1 MFKDFLLSGEIP
13 EARRIMAVA
22 RLRKENQVDNTLT
35 GLRNRATVFAQNWQN
50 RGNEKSEA
58 RSYWMEL
65 LQDVLQLSDTNNPK
79 TVCFERKTGLNGYID
94 VLMIKARVLVE
105 QKSLGVDLDKPEKR
119 QGLMLTPIQQ
129 AKRYADNLPPSEK
142 PTVLIT
148 CNFGLFRIYD
158 LEQDWIASKP
168 QSEFTLADLP
178 NHINEL
184 ARLFRR
190 ESTQETIRV
199 VQQEELSVKAG
210 IYVAQLHDA
219 LAKCFPNPDDPA
231 EHMALAMITV
241 RIVFCLYAEAAG
253 LFMANA
259 FHDYVEHSSP
269 DRLHT
274 DLYDLFLYL
283 DTAPENR
290 PKYPDPRLKSFPY
303 VDGGLF
309 NELIDVPPLTG
320 ELRDTLLLISEKF
333 DWRDI
338 SPVIFGSLMEE
349 TLSRDERRKGG
360 MHYTSVRNIH
370 RVIDPLFLNDLK
382 AELEHAENS
391 PIAGGARTKALTALQ
406 THIGSLRFLDPAC
419 GSGNFLTETFLELR
433 RMENRIIKDLVDM
446 RNTLPAGQLQLD
458 MGDTV
463 NNIQVSIDHF
473 YGIEINGF
481 ACAVARTAL
490 WIAEQQMLDDTSS
503 IISGVPRLPFKDTA
517 HILETNALR
526 LDWNTLLPGMEC
538 DYVMGNPPFIGQ
550 SQKTDEQREDMR
562 LVWADQYD
570 GYLDYV
576 TGWFRKASRYCM
588 KSGAEFAFVST
599 NSICQGQPV
608 AALFKPLIDD
618 GWHIKFARTSFKWDA
633 QSRIV
638 AGVSVIVIGFTRM
651 AHGNA
656 TLYKLDQVE
665 TVPHINPYLI
675 PGPDIFI
682 SKRMKPLGSQ
692 SSAVS
697 GLKPADGGGLM
708 LKTQAEYEQ
717 AMNDPIAAKY
727 VRKCV
732 GADELIKG
740 KNRWCLWLVDAEPD
754 EIQQS
759 TFLKN
764 RVEQVRD
771 FRQKSRKRAT
781 RENAKT
787 PWLFQDWNKAEY
799 PTDSNL
805 LVIPRHFLD
814 REYMTVDWMNNVIVT
829 DACFVMPDSDGLN
842 FAIIESSM
850 FTVWQETMGGRL
862 LEGCRFSSTVVWNN
876 LPVPVLDKKT
886 RQQLIEAGQ
895 LVLAARVAHPNSS
908 LKTLYDPKYMPL
920 DLRQAHEELDKI
932 VDVAFGADKW
942 LKDDDDARLRILF
955 DSYRRMS

>member
-1 MFKDFLLSGEIP
+1 M
-13 EARRIMAVA
+13 
-22 RLRKENQVDNTLT
+22 DNTLT

-241 RIVFCLYAEAAG
+241 RIVFCLYAEDAG

-259 FHDYVEHSSP
+259 FHDYVEHSSS

-446 RNTLPAGQLQLD
+446 RNTLPASQLQLD

-503 IISGVPRLPFKDTA
+503 IISGVPRLPFTDTA

-692 SSAVS
+692 SSAVR
-697 GLKPADGGGLM
+697 GLQPTDGGGLM

-805 LVIPRHFLD
+805 LVIPCTFGEG
-814 REYMTVDWMNNVIVT
+814 REFMTADWVDSDTIVT
-829 DACFVMPDSDGLN
+829 NLAYVVPDDDGLE
-842 FAIIESSM
+842 FTLIESRM
-850 FTVWQETMGGRL
+850 FLVWLNTIGGHL
-862 LEGCRFSSTVVWNN
+862 GTSNRFSNTVVWNN
-876 LPVPVLDKKT
+876 FPVPAFDDKT
-886 RQQLIEAGQ
+886 CHQLVDAGQ
-895 LVLAARVAHPNSS
+895 LVLAARDAHPTSS
-908 LKTLYDPKYMPL
+908 LKALYDPKCMPL

>member
-1 MFKDFLLSGEIP
+1 M
-13 EARRIMAVA
+13 
-22 RLRKENQVDNTLT
+22 DNTLT
-35 GLRNRATVFAQNWQN
+35 GLRNRATLFAQNWHN

-65 LQDVLQLSDTNNPK
+65 LQDVLQLSDTNDPK

-168 QSEFTLADLP
+168 QSEFMLADLP

-184 ARLFRR
+184 ARLFQR

-199 VQQEELSVKAG
+199 VRQEELSVKAG

-219 LAKCFPNPDDPA
+219 LAKCFRNPDDPV

-241 RIVFCLYAEAAG
+241 RIVFCLYAEDAG
-253 LFMANA
+253 LFTANA

-274 DLYDLFLYL
+274 DLYDLFVYL
-283 DTAPENR
+283 DTSTGNR

-446 RNTLPAGQLQLD
+446 RNTL
-458 MGDTV
+458 
-463 NNIQVSIDHF
+463 
-473 YGIEINGF
+473 
-481 ACAVARTAL
+481 
-490 WIAEQQMLDDTSS
+490 
-503 IISGVPRLPFKDTA
+503 
-517 HILETNALR
+517 
-526 LDWNTLLPGMEC
+526 LPGMEC

-576 TGWFRKASRYCM
+576 TGCFRKASQYCV
-588 KSGAEFAFVST
+588 KPGAEFAFVST

-608 AALFKPLIDD
+608 VALFKPLIDD

-638 AGVSVIVIGFTRM
+638 AGVSVIVTGFTRM
-651 AHGNA
+651 AHGTA

-692 SSAVS
+692 SSAVR
-697 GLKPADGGGLM
+697 GLQPTDGGGLM

-740 KNRWCLWLVDAEPD
+740 KDRWCLWLVDVEPD
-754 EIQQS
+754 EIEKSKFLRERVNSVRLFREQS
-759 TFLKN
+759 K
-764 RVEQVRD
+764 
-771 FRQKSRKRAT
+771 KSGDAYKLRH
-781 RENAKT
+781 T
-787 PWLFQDWNKAEY
+787 PWLFRMTEY

-850 FTVWQETMGGRL
+850 FTVWQETVGGRL

-876 LPVPVLDKKT
+876 FPVPAFDDKT
-886 RQQLIEAGQ
+886 QQQLVDAGQ
-895 LVLAARVAHPNSS
+895 IVLKARDAHPTSS
-908 LKTLYDPKYMPL
+908 LKTLYDPKYMPV

-932 VDVAFGADKW
+932 VDVAFGAGKW
-942 LKDDDDARLRILF
+942 LKDDDNARLKVLF
-955 DSYRRMS
+955 DSYRKLA

>member
-1 MFKDFLLSGEIP
+1 
-13 EARRIMAVA
+13 
-22 RLRKENQVDNTLT
+22 
-35 GLRNRATVFAQNWQN
+35 
-50 RGNEKSEA
+50 
-58 RSYWMEL
+58 
-65 LQDVLQLSDTNNPK
+65 
-79 TVCFERKTGLNGYID
+79 
-94 VLMIKARVLVE
+94 
-105 QKSLGVDLDKPEKR
+105 
-119 QGLMLTPIQQ
+119 
-129 AKRYADNLPPSEK
+129 
-142 PTVLIT
+142 
-148 CNFGLFRIYD
+148 
-158 LEQDWIASKP
+158 
-168 QSEFTLADLP
+168 
-178 NHINEL
+178 
-184 ARLFRR
+184 
-190 ESTQETIRV
+190 
-199 VQQEELSVKAG
+199 
-210 IYVAQLHDA
+210 
-219 LAKCFPNPDDPA
+219 
-231 EHMALAMITV
+231 
-241 RIVFCLYAEAAG
+241 
-253 LFMANA
+253 
-259 FHDYVEHSSP
+259 
-269 DRLHT
+269 
-274 DLYDLFLYL
+274 
-283 DTAPENR
+283 
-290 PKYPDPRLKSFPY
+290 
-303 VDGGLF
+303 
-309 NELIDVPPLTG
+309 
-320 ELRDTLLLISEKF
+320 
-333 DWRDI
+333 
-338 SPVIFGSLMEE
+338 
-349 TLSRDERRKGG
+349 
-360 MHYTSVRNIH
+360 
-370 RVIDPLFLNDLK
+370 
-382 AELEHAENS
+382 
-391 PIAGGARTKALTALQ
+391 
-406 THIGSLRFLDPAC
+406 
-419 GSGNFLTETFLELR
+419 
-433 RMENRIIKDLVDM
+433 
-446 RNTLPAGQLQLD
+446 
-458 MGDTV
+458 
-463 NNIQVSIDHF
+463 
-473 YGIEINGF
+473 
-481 ACAVARTAL
+481 
-490 WIAEQQMLDDTSS
+490 
-503 IISGVPRLPFKDTA
+503 
-517 HILETNALR
+517 
-526 LDWNTLLPGMEC
+526 
-538 DYVMGNPPFIGQ
+538 
-550 SQKTDEQREDMR
+550 
-562 LVWADQYD
+562 
-570 GYLDYV
+570 
-576 TGWFRKASRYCM
+576 
-588 KSGAEFAFVST
+588 
-599 NSICQGQPV
+599 
-608 AALFKPLIDD
+608 
-618 GWHIKFARTSFKWDA
+618 
-633 QSRIV
+633 
-638 AGVSVIVIGFTRM
+638 M

-692 SSAVS
+692 SSAVR
-697 GLKPADGGGLM
+697 GLQPTDGGGLM

-908 LKTLYDPKYMPL
+908 LKTLYDPKCMPL
-920 DLRQAHEELDKI
+920 DLKQAHEELDKI

>member
-1 MFKDFLLSGEIP
+1 M
-13 EARRIMAVA
+13 
-22 RLRKENQVDNTLT
+22 DNTLT

-190 ESTQETIRV
+190 ESAQETIRV

-241 RIVFCLYAEAAG
+241 RIVFCLYAEDAG

-259 FHDYVEHSSP
+259 FHDYVEHSSS

-446 RNTLPAGQLQLD
+446 RNTLPASQLQLD

-503 IISGVPRLPFKDTA
+503 SISGVPRLPFTDTA

-692 SSAVS
+692 SSTVS

-908 LKTLYDPKYMPL
+908 LKTLYDPKCMPL

>member
-1 MFKDFLLSGEIP
+1 M
-13 EARRIMAVA
+13 
-22 RLRKENQVDNTLT
+22 
-35 GLRNRATVFAQNWQN
+35 
-50 RGNEKSEA
+50 
-58 RSYWMEL
+58 
-65 LQDVLQLSDTNNPK
+65 
-79 TVCFERKTGLNGYID
+79 
-94 VLMIKARVLVE
+94 
-105 QKSLGVDLDKPEKR
+105 
-119 QGLMLTPIQQ
+119 
-129 AKRYADNLPPSEK
+129 
-142 PTVLIT
+142 
-148 CNFGLFRIYD
+148 
-158 LEQDWIASKP
+158 
-168 QSEFTLADLP
+168 
-178 NHINEL
+178 
-184 ARLFRR
+184 
-190 ESTQETIRV
+190 
-199 VQQEELSVKAG
+199 
-210 IYVAQLHDA
+210 
-219 LAKCFPNPDDPA
+219 
-231 EHMALAMITV
+231 
-241 RIVFCLYAEAAG
+241 
-253 LFMANA
+253 
-259 FHDYVEHSSP
+259 
-269 DRLHT
+269 
-274 DLYDLFLYL
+274 
-283 DTAPENR
+283 
-290 PKYPDPRLKSFPY
+290 
-303 VDGGLF
+303 
-309 NELIDVPPLTG
+309 
-320 ELRDTLLLISEKF
+320 
-333 DWRDI
+333 
-338 SPVIFGSLMEE
+338 
-349 TLSRDERRKGG
+349 
-360 MHYTSVRNIH
+360 
-370 RVIDPLFLNDLK
+370 K

-391 PIAGGARTKALTALQ
+391 PIAGGARTKALMALQ
-406 THIGSLRFLDPAC
+406 QHIGSLKFLDPAC

-433 RMENRIIKDLVDM
+433 RMENRIIKDLVTM
-446 RNTLPAGQLQLD
+446 KNTLPASQLQLD

-463 NNIQVSIDHF
+463 NNIHVSIDHF

-503 IISGVPRLPFKDTA
+503 SISGVPRLPFKDTA

-562 LVWADQYD
+562 LVWGDQYD

-576 TGWFRKASRYCM
+576 TCWFRKASQYCV
-588 KSGAEFAFVST
+588 KPGAEFAFVST

-638 AGVSVIVIGFTRM
+638 AGVSVIVTGFTRM

-682 SKRMKPLGSQ
+682 SKRMTPLSSQ

-708 LKTQAEYEQ
+708 LKTQAEYKQ

-740 KNRWCLWLVDAEPD
+740 KDRWCLWLVDVEPD
-754 EIQQS
+754 EIEKS
-759 TFLKN
+759 KFLREGVN
-764 RVEQVRD
+764 MVRQ
-771 FRQKSRKRAT
+771 FRETSKKTGDAYKLRH
-781 RENAKT
+781 T
-787 PWLFQDWNKAEY
+787 PWLFRMTEY

-805 LVIPRHFLD
+805 LVIPRVFSEN
-814 REYMTVDWMNNVIVT
+814 REYMPCGYVKNSIVVDS
-829 DACFVMPDSDGLN
+829 CFVCGIDAGLL
-842 FAIIESSM
+842 FSLIESRM
-850 FTVWQETMGGRL
+850 YTVWQDIAGGK
-862 LEGCRFSSTVVWNN
+862 LESRRRFSSTVVWNN
-876 LPVPVLDKKT
+876 LPAPTLDKGVRTK
-886 RQQLIEAGQ
+886 LIEAGQ
-895 LVLAARVAHPNSS
+895 DIISVRAVHPTSS

-955 DSYRRMS
+955 DSYQRMS

>member
-1 MFKDFLLSGEIP
+1 M
-13 EARRIMAVA
+13 
-22 RLRKENQVDNTLT
+22 DNTLT

-190 ESTQETIRV
+190 ESAQETIRV

-241 RIVFCLYAEAAG
+241 RIVFCLYAEDAG

-259 FHDYVEHSSP
+259 FHDYVEHSSS

-274 DLYDLFLYL
+274 DLYVLFLYL

-446 RNTLPAGQLQLD
+446 RNTLPASQLQLD

-503 IISGVPRLPFKDTA
+503 IISGVPRLPFTDTA

-692 SSAVS
+692 SSTVS

-799 PTDSNL
+799 STDSNL

-908 LKTLYDPKYMPL
+908 LKTLYDPKCMPL
-920 DLRQAHEELDKI
+920 DLKQAHEELDKI

>member
-1 MFKDFLLSGEIP
+1 M
-13 EARRIMAVA
+13 
-22 RLRKENQVDNTLT
+22 DNTLT

-190 ESTQETIRV
+190 ESAQETIRV

-241 RIVFCLYAEAAG
+241 RIVFCLYAEDAG

-259 FHDYVEHSSP
+259 FHDYVEHSSS

-446 RNTLPAGQLQLD
+446 RNTLPASQLQLD

-503 IISGVPRLPFKDTA
+503 IISGVPRLPFTDTA

-692 SSAVS
+692 SSTVS

-908 LKTLYDPKYMPL
+908 LKTLYDPKCMPL
-920 DLRQAHEELDKI
+920 DLKQAHEELDKI

>member
-1 MFKDFLLSGEIP
+1 M
-13 EARRIMAVA
+13 
-22 RLRKENQVDNTLT
+22 DNTLT

-190 ESTQETIRV
+190 ESAQETIRV

-241 RIVFCLYAEAAG
+241 RIVFCLYAEDAG
-253 LFMANA
+253 PFMANA
-259 FHDYVEHSSP
+259 FHDYVEHSSS

-446 RNTLPAGQLQLD
+446 RNTLPASQLQLD

-503 IISGVPRLPFKDTA
+503 IISGVPRLPFTDTA

-692 SSAVS
+692 SSTVS

-908 LKTLYDPKYMPL
+908 LKTLYDPKCMPL
-920 DLRQAHEELDKI
+920 DLKQAHEELDKI

>member
-1 MFKDFLLSGEIP
+1 M
-13 EARRIMAVA
+13 
-22 RLRKENQVDNTLT
+22 DNTLT

-241 RIVFCLYAEAAG
+241 RIVFCLYAEDAG

-446 RNTLPAGQLQLD
+446 RNTLPASQLQLD

-503 IISGVPRLPFKDTA
+503 IISGVPRLPFTDTA

-692 SSAVS
+692 SSTVS

-908 LKTLYDPKYMPL
+908 LKTLYNPKCMPL

-955 DSYRRMS
+955 DSYQRMS

>member
-1 MFKDFLLSGEIP
+1 
-13 EARRIMAVA
+13 MAVA

-184 ARLFRR
+184 ARLFQR

-241 RIVFCLYAEAAG
+241 RIVFCLYAEDAG

-309 NELIDVPPLTG
+309 NELIDMPPLTG

-446 RNTLPAGQLQLD
+446 RNTLPASQLQLD

-503 IISGVPRLPFKDTA
+503 IISGVPRLPFTDTA

-608 AALFKPLIDD
+608 AALFKPLIAD

>member
-1 MFKDFLLSGEIP
+1 M
-13 EARRIMAVA
+13 
-22 RLRKENQVDNTLT
+22 DNTLT
-35 GLRNRATVFAQNWQN
+35 GLRNRATLFAQNWHN

-65 LQDVLQLSDTNNPK
+65 LQDVLQLSDTNDPK

-105 QKSLGVDLDKPEKR
+105 QKSLGVDLDKTEKR

-168 QSEFTLADLP
+168 QSEFMLADLP

-184 ARLFRR
+184 ARLFQR

-199 VQQEELSVKAG
+199 VRQEELSVKAG

-219 LAKCFPNPDDPA
+219 LAKCFRNPDDPV

-241 RIVFCLYAEAAG
+241 RIVFCLYAEDAG
-253 LFMANA
+253 LFTANA

-274 DLYDLFLYL
+274 DLYDLFVYL
-283 DTAPENR
+283 DTSTGNR

-446 RNTLPAGQLQLD
+446 RNTLPASQLQLD

-503 IISGVPRLPFKDTA
+503 IISGVPRLPFTDTA

-576 TGWFRKASRYCM
+576 TGWFRKASQYCV
-588 KSGAEFAFVST
+588 KPGAEFAFVST

-608 AALFKPLIDD
+608 VALFKPLIDD

-638 AGVSVIVIGFTRM
+638 AGVSVIVTGFTRM

-692 SSAVS
+692 SSAVR
-697 GLKPADGGGLM
+697 GLQPTDGGGLM

-740 KNRWCLWLVDAEPD
+740 KDRWCLWLVDVEPD
-754 EIQQS
+754 EIEKSKFLRERVNSVRLFREQS
-759 TFLKN
+759 K
-764 RVEQVRD
+764 
-771 FRQKSRKRAT
+771 KSGDAYKLRH
-781 RENAKT
+781 T
-787 PWLFQDWNKAEY
+787 PWLFRMTEY

-850 FTVWQETMGGRL
+850 FTVWQETVGGRL

-876 LPVPVLDKKT
+876 FPVPAFDDKT
-886 RQQLIEAGQ
+886 QQQLVDAGQ
-895 LVLAARVAHPNSS
+895 IVLKARDAHPTSS
-908 LKTLYDPKYMPL
+908 LKTLYDPKYMPV

-932 VDVAFGADKW
+932 VDVAFGAGKW
-942 LKDDDDARLRILF
+942 LKDDDNARLKVLF
-955 DSYRRMS
+955 DSYRKLA

>member
-1 MFKDFLLSGEIP
+1 M
-13 EARRIMAVA
+13 
-22 RLRKENQVDNTLT
+22 DNTLT

-190 ESTQETIRV
+190 ESAQETIRV

-241 RIVFCLYAEAAG
+241 RIVFCLYAEDAG

-259 FHDYVEHSSP
+259 FHDYVEHSSS

-446 RNTLPAGQLQLD
+446 RNTLPASQLQLD

-503 IISGVPRLPFKDTA
+503 SISGVPRLPFTDTA

-526 LDWNTLLPGMEC
+526 LDWNTFLPGMEC

-692 SSAVS
+692 SSTVS

-908 LKTLYDPKYMPL
+908 LKTLYDPKCMPL

>member
-1 MFKDFLLSGEIP
+1 M
-13 EARRIMAVA
+13 
-22 RLRKENQVDNTLT
+22 DNTLT
-35 GLRNRATVFAQNWQN
+35 GLRNRATLFAQNWHN

-65 LQDVLQLSDTNNPK
+65 LQDVLQLSDTNDPK

-168 QSEFTLADLP
+168 QSEFMLADLP

-184 ARLFRR
+184 ARLFQR

-199 VQQEELSVKAG
+199 VRQEELSVKAG

-219 LAKCFPNPDDPA
+219 LAKCFRNPDDPV

-241 RIVFCLYAEAAG
+241 RIVFCLYAEDAG
-253 LFMANA
+253 LFTANA

-274 DLYDLFLYL
+274 DLYDLFVYL
-283 DTAPENR
+283 DTSTGNR

-446 RNTLPAGQLQLD
+446 RNTLPASQLQLD

-503 IISGVPRLPFKDTA
+503 IISGVPRLPFTDTA

-576 TGWFRKASRYCM
+576 TGWFRKASQYCV
-588 KSGAEFAFVST
+588 KPGAEFAFVST

-608 AALFKPLIDD
+608 VALFKPLIDD

-638 AGVSVIVIGFTRM
+638 AGVSVIVTGFTRM

-740 KNRWCLWLVDAEPD
+740 KDRWCLWLVDVEPD
-754 EIQQS
+754 EIEKS
-759 TFLKN
+759 KFLRE
-764 RVEQVRD
+764 RVNSVRR
-771 FRQKSRKRAT
+771 FREASKKTGDAYKLRH
-781 RENAKT
+781 T
-787 PWLFQDWNKAEY
+787 PWLFRMTEY
-799 PTDSNL
+799 PIDSNL
-805 LVIPRHFLD
+805 LVIPCTFGEA
-814 REYMTVDWMNNVIVT
+814 REYMTADWVNTNTVVT
-829 DACFVMPDSDGLN
+829 NLAYVVPDEDGLE
-842 FAIIESSM
+842 FALIESRM
-850 FTVWQETMGGRL
+850 FLVWLNKVGGHLETRN
-862 LEGCRFSSTVVWNN
+862 RFSNTVVWNN
-876 LPVPVLDKKT
+876 FPVPAFDDKT
-886 RQQLIEAGQ
+886 QQQLVDAGQ
-895 LVLAARVAHPNSS
+895 IVLKARDAHPTSS
-908 LKTLYDPKYMPL
+908 LKTLYDPKYMPV

-932 VDVAFGADKW
+932 VDVAFGAGKW
-942 LKDDDDARLRILF
+942 LKDDDNARLKVLF
-955 DSYRRMS
+955 DSYRKLA

>member
-1 MFKDFLLSGEIP
+1 M
-13 EARRIMAVA
+13 
-22 RLRKENQVDNTLT
+22 DNTLT

-190 ESTQETIRV
+190 ESAQETIRV

-241 RIVFCLYAEAAG
+241 RIVFCLYAEDAG

-259 FHDYVEHSSP
+259 FHDYVEHSSS

-446 RNTLPAGQLQLD
+446 RNTLPASQLQLD

-503 IISGVPRLPFKDTA
+503 IISGVPRLPFTDTA

-692 SSAVS
+692 SSAVR
-697 GLKPADGGGLM
+697 GLQPTDGGGLM

-920 DLRQAHEELDKI
+920 DLRQAHDELDKI

-955 DSYRRMS
+955 DSYQRMS

>member
-1 MFKDFLLSGEIP
+1 M
-13 EARRIMAVA
+13 
-22 RLRKENQVDNTLT
+22 DNTLT

-190 ESTQETIRV
+190 ESAQETIRV

-241 RIVFCLYAEAAG
+241 RIVFCLYAEDAG

-259 FHDYVEHSSP
+259 FHDYVEHSSS

-446 RNTLPAGQLQLD
+446 RNTLPASQLQLD

-490 WIAEQQMLDDTSS
+490 WIAEQQMIDDTSS
-503 IISGVPRLPFKDTA
+503 IISGVPRLPFTDTA

-692 SSAVS
+692 SSTVS

-908 LKTLYDPKYMPL
+908 LKTLYDPKCMPL
-920 DLRQAHEELDKI
+920 DLKQAHEELDKI